1 MEKESVREWEKHAA
15 GLRAADV
22 YDCTTVFFGH
32 VFGIAAADIYKVI
45 SL

>member
-1 MEKESVREWEKHAA
+1 MSGKSMQQ
-15 GLRAADV
+15 V
-22 YDCTTVFFGH
+22 YELQMFMTAQLFFFGH